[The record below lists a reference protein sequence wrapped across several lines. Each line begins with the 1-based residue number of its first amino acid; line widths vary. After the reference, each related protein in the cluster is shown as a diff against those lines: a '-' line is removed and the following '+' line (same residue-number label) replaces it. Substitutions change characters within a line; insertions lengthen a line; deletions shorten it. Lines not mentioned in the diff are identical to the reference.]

1 MEKTAITS
9 CFVHSLAGVF
19 SVLFFLLASSSGATA
34 LIVMKKFKE
43 DDPIYKA
50 VEVRLKFGVAYIM
63 IATLLLL
70 LAIVLG
76 VGKSGAMNIKF
87 LTSFLLLI
95 YSTSIPFV
103 SNLKSKKNYIRLSYL
118 LLFSGLLSILNLL
131 VGNVFFTSFHN
142 YL

>member
-1 MEKTAITS
+1 MEKEAITA

-34 LIVMKKFKE
+34 LIVMRKFKD

-50 VEVRLKFGVAYIM
+50 VEVRLKFGVAYVM
-63 IATLLLL
+63 VGTLLLL

-76 VGKSGAMNIKF
+76 VSKSGFNNLKF
-87 LTSFLLLI
+87 VSSFLLLA
-95 YSTSIPFV
+95 YSTSIPFIA
-103 SNLKSKKNYIRLSYL
+103 NLKNKKNYNRLSYL
-118 LLFSGLLSILNLL
+118 LLFSGPLSILNML
-131 VGNVFFTSFHN
+131 VGNVIFTSFHN